1 MAKLTGKIYGDALF
15 ELAVSAGR
23 ADELLAEVRS
33 VSQILAENGGFSGLM
48 EHPGI
53 KKEEKLAILEE
64 VFKGRIR
71 DELLGLM
78 LQLVRKD
85 HYRETA
91 AVFSCFVDQVKE
103 YKKIG
108 TAYVTSAI
116 SLREA
121 QKKRILQKLL
131 ATTKYGSFEMRYSV
145 DKELIGGLVV
155 RIGDRVVDSSIRT
168 RLAKLSWELSKI
180 QLKVGEY
187 AP

>member
-33 VSQILAENGGFSGLM
+33 VLQILAENGEFSGLM

-53 KKEEKLAILEE
+53 RKEEKLAILDE

-116 SLREA
+116 PLREA

-131 ATTKYGSFEMRYSV
+131 ATTKYGSFEMHYSV